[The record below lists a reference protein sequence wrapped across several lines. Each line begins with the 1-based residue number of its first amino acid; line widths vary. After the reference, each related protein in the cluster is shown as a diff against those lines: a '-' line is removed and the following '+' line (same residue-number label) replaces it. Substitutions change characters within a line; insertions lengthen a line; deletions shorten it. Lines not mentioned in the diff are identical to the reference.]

1 MQDRVVTGVMLL
13 LVRLVPDVLY
23 RTYTMVD
30 DLV

>member
-13 LVRLVPDVLY
+13 LVPLVPDVLY
-23 RTYTMVD
+23 RTYTMLD